1 MIFLKRNLE
10 KAKERYKKNADCLR
24 LIGPKLKVGNLV
36 WLKRPDLLPKGPAK
50 LTNRKLVMLWK
61 GLPATECTW
70 LSEDEITDPQLVQ
83 EFNKTNR
90 VPSRL

>member
-1 MIFLKRNLE
+1 
-10 KAKERYKKNADCLR
+10 
-24 LIGPKLKVGNLV
+24 
-36 WLKRPDLLPKGPAK
+36 
-50 LTNRKLVMLWK
+50 MLWK